1 MKLDLGLWYDVL
13 ESYSGTFPL
22 KSYLSHLKCS
32 NCGLHHSAEMPQSTC
47 IQCGKMLYAQYDLD
61 AASHAVSPSILEGR
75 PDTMWRYFE
84 FLPVRDPSRIVTLG
98 EGGTPLLRIK
108 NLGRSLGCSNL
119 YLKDEGLNP
128 TGSFKARGL
137 SAAVSRAV
145 ELGLSRL
152 VAPSA
157 GNAGGALA
165 AYGARAGITTHI
177 YMPEET
183 PVANKI
189 ECATYGATVTFVPG
203 SIREAGQLASKETRD
218 QGYFDLSTLK
228 EPYRLEGKKTMG
240 YELARANNWQS
251 PDIIV
256 YPTGGG
262 TGLLGIWK
270 AFEEMETLGWLREQ
284 KRPAMVCVQAEGCA
298 PLVQAFQNHE
308 EKSTPWENPH
318 TIASG
323 LRVPSPFADYEI
335 LKVLGVSGGTAL
347 TVTDSEMKEAGKD
360 LGVQEGVC
368 ASPEGAATLA
378 GLKKLLRSGTIDP
391 ESTIVLLNTGT
402 GLKYPDFLV

>member
-1 MKLDLGLWYDVL
+1 MLD
-13 ESYSGTFPL
+13 
-22 KSYLSHLKCS
+22 
-32 NCGLHHSAEMPQSTC
+32 
-47 IQCGKMLYAQYDLD
+47 
-61 AASHAVSPSILEGR
+61 GR

-84 FLPVRDPSRIVTLG
+84 LLPVRDPYQIITLG
-98 EGGTPLLRIK
+98 EGGTPLLRTK
-108 NLGRSLGCSNL
+108 NLSKSLGCPNF

-128 TGSFKARGL
+128 TGSFKARGM

-145 ELGLSRL
+145 ELGLRQL

-183 PVANKI
+183 PLANKI
-189 ECATYGATVTFVPG
+189 ECFTYGAEVTLVPG
-203 SIREAGQLASKETRD
+203 SIREAGQRASAETTD

-228 EPYRLEGKKTMG
+228 EPYRLEGKKIMG
-240 YELARANNWQS
+240 YELARANNWQT

-270 AFEEMETLGWLREQ
+270 AFEEMESLGWLSEQ

-298 PLVQAFQNHE
+298 PLVQAFQNQE
-308 EKSTPWENPH
+308 EKSTPWQNPH

-323 LRVPSPFADYEI
+323 LRVPSPFADYAI
-335 LKVLGVSGGTAL
+335 LKVLAASGGTAL
-347 TVTDSEMKEAGKD
+347 TVTDSEMREAGKE

-368 ASPEGAATLA
+368 ASPEVAATLA
-378 GLKKLLRSGTIDP
+378 GLKKLLQSEAINP